1 MIRLMIKNWSRADK
15 IVLRNA
21 LVSAYKF
28 VLDTYPYYEDC
39 ANLITKALSNCISWL
54 EDDIA
59 KM

>member
-15 IVLRNA
+15 IILRDA
-21 LVSAYKF
+21 MVKAYQTT
-28 VLDTYPYYEDC
+28 LETHPYFEDG
-39 ANLITKALSNCISWL
+39 ANCITKALANCISWL